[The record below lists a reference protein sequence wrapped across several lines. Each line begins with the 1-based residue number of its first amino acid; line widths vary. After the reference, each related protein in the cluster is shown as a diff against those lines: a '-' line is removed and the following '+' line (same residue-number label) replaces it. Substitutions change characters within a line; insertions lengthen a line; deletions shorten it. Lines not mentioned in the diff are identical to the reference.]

1 MMSVEYR
8 GSIGRTGRSSS
19 DTRMPSLA
27 VSCHG
32 IRQLEL
38 SALRH
43 GRLLGV
49 EDVADEVVCVILG
62 LLVVVGQCIVVL
74 GRRRRSRLP
83 CSTRRRKRVC
93 RRQRFIKWV
102 VPVADEP
109 RLPLRMPLGLASA
122 VQ

>member
-8 GSIGRTGRSSS
+8 GSIGRTGRSTS

-38 SALRH
+38 PALRH
-43 GRLLGV
+43 GRPLGV

-62 LLVVVGQCIVVL
+62 LVVVGQCVIVL
-74 GRRRRSRLP
+74 GRRRRSWLS

-93 RRQRFIKWV
+93 RHQRFIKWV

-109 RLPLRMPLGLASA
+109 RLPLRMPLGLASG